1 MPEKKSPSQPRY
13 IGMGERRRLG
23 DVALDI
29 LIFAGIM
36 TAGLFVARNLLNP
49 LMSNFTD
56 PDKEKH
62 DLVSRQAKA
71 HIERLSRNK
80 TADDGTTSAQSTG
93 TSVKKIEEL
102 ALNEY
107 ENLVALEMVS
117 PEDIHVGFEGMFI
130 PALHSTKSLKE

>member
-1 MPEKKSPSQPRY
+1 
-13 IGMGERRRLG
+13 
-23 DVALDI
+23 
-29 LIFAGIM
+29 
-36 TAGLFVARNLLNP
+36 
-49 LMSNFTD
+49 MSNFTD

-80 TADDGTTSAQSTG
+80 IADDGMASTQSTR

-102 ALNEY
+102 VLNEY

-130 PALHSTKSLKE
+130 LAVQSLKLLKE

>member
-1 MPEKKSPSQPRY
+1 
-13 IGMGERRRLG
+13 MGERRRLG

-29 LIFAGIM
+29 LIFAGMM
-36 TAGLFVARNLLNP
+36 TAGLLVARNLLKP

-80 TADDGTTSAQSTG
+80 IADDGMASTQSTR

-102 ALNEY
+102 VLNEY

-130 PALHSTKSLKE
+130 LAVQSLKLLKE